1 MESLVFVVVGGG
13 GCGGVLLHWL
23 EWLVLSSLFGDDD
36 YCCFGCCGEV
46 CWGLRW

>member
-1 MESLVFVVVGGG
+1 MESLVFVGEYR
-13 GCGGVLLHWL
+13 GGVLLHWL
-23 EWLVLSSLFGDDD
+23 EWLVLSSLFGDD